1 MAFPVM
7 PTRVNCPQCKKPFMV
22 ELHTVV
28 DVGQEPELKEALLRG
43 EINSARCPECGAGGM
58 ISTPILYHD
67 PAKELLISYVP
78 AELGMKLDQQEK
90 FIGGLVKTVMDSLP
104 PEKRKAYFFQPKTA
118 LTMEGMFDTILEA
131 DGVSREA
138 LAAQRARLRT
148 MNALLNVMEDEKTFA
163 EMVTQHRQELDYEF
177 LLLISNLIDANEEE
191 GNQETVTTLQQLRN
205 KVMKLVDIAAPQ
217 QVSESASNEEL
228 VKLLLD
234 TSESE
239 AWRSTIALNRS
250 RLDYGFFQAL
260 TGMIDAAQTA
270 GDATQA
276 DKLTKLRERILEE
289 IDAQE
294 NMLRSVEDQAVL
306 LIMDLSEAQD
316 LQAMLRENRTRLNDL
331 TLNMLARYRAVAQA
345 TGNKARAEKLQ
356 LILEKALDTLE
367 SDLPPEARLINR
379 LMRAEYPEGTNRIL
393 EENRGLLNDALLV
406 TVDNYIENL
415 RKTNKIKLADQLQN
429 IRAQMAAKQMIL
441 RA

>member
-28 DVGQEPELKEALLRG
+28 DVGLEPELKEALLRG
-43 EINSARCPECGAGGM
+43 EINSAHCHECGAGGM

-78 AELGMKLDQQEK
+78 AELGMTLDQQEK
-90 FIGGLVKTVMDSLP
+90 FIGGLVKAVMDSLP

-163 EMVTQHRQELDYEF
+163 DMVTLHRGELDYEF
-177 LLLISNLIDANEEE
+177 LLLISNLIDANEQD
-191 GNQETVTTLQQLRN
+191 GNQEAVTTLQLLRD

-239 AWRSTIALNRS
+239 AFHSTIALNRP

-260 TGMIDAAQTA
+260 TAMIDAAQTA
-270 GDATQA
+270 GDAAQA

-294 NMLRSVEDQAVL
+294 NMMRSVEDQAVL
-306 LIMDLSEAQD
+306 LIMDLNETQD
-316 LQAMLRENRTRLNDL
+316 LAAMLR
-331 TLNMLARYRAVAQA
+331 
-345 TGNKARAEKLQ
+345 
-356 LILEKALDTLE
+356 
-367 SDLPPEARLINR
+367 
-379 LMRAEYPEGTNRIL
+379 
-393 EENRGLLNDALLV
+393 
-406 TVDNYIENL
+406 
-415 RKTNKIKLADQLQN
+415 
-429 IRAQMAAKQMIL
+429 
-441 RA
+441 